1 MNFSL
6 THSVNIN
13 DKEKDVFNIYL
24 YFFNINFVFVLF
36 FDIFV
41 LIL

>member
-13 DKEKDVFNIYL
+13 DKEKDVFYILLYFLIYL
-24 YFFNINFVFVLF
+24 SVFGYK
-36 FDIFV
+36 
-41 LIL
+41 